1 MTRFLDLTAQLATSH
16 HDPDRWRAVAA
27 ELLRAVGETLS
38 LAHARVLTFAGTEA
52 TEQDFLVWSAS
63 DRAVFAPDA
72 TRCLS
77 RPILT
82 AGRLWGRVEFTD
94 PRPDRPWTAE
104 DAAAAEALVRLIAAC
119 LTASQAI
126 TGLSLLDSLPIAVI
140 LLDADGLIAH
150 ATPAAAALT
159 GRTVADLVGRPV
171 ATILGL
177 PPEDG
182 PGVVHLAEGGQA
194 PVLVR
199 NGSQT
204 LEGGRIL
211 MLAPPPEAAPGIPD
225 LARLAFEDAA
235 TGLPTRNLL
244 LHGAISGNTVIAI
257 RLLDR
262 LDAVPDLEDGPSLPM
277 AIADELRRVLG
288 TRRALLARVSESGF
302 AVVIDADT
310 DAALAL
316 ARAIRAPFKG
326 PVAVGERRLP
336 VRISLGIAQGD
347 RPTIHLLH
355 DAEFACHPDR
365 AGAIHRFETALRSR
379 ITERRQL
386 EADLR
391 RALREQD
398 PGLGISF
405 QPTVALADGLVVGF
419 EVLARWQHPTR
430 GSISPAVFIPLAEAT
445 GLMIA
450 LGSRVLDLAARTVQ
464 SWNTQRQTRNRPP
477 VFVSANLS
485 AHQFVDPELLTT
497 LAAIVATSGV
507 APGHLRLELTET
519 TLMARPTQTAATL
532 AAITRLGIGLS
543 IDDFGHG
550 PSSLGHLHRFG
561 VDALK
566 IDRQFVAGITR
577 SAREKA
583 VVAAMIS
590 MARQLGLEP
599 VAEGIE
605 TREVADSLI
614 AMGCTLGQGFLFG
627 RPMTPESAEAV
638 VLSAD

>member
-1 MTRFLDLTAQLATSH
+1 MAD
-16 HDPDRWRAVAA
+16 
-27 ELLRAVGETLS
+27 LLRAVGETLS
-38 LAHARVLTFAGTEA
+38 LAQARVLAFDGPDAAPSER
-52 TEQDFLVWSAS
+52 DFLVWSAP
-63 DRAVFAPDA
+63 DRGADA
-72 TRCLS
+72 ALTRRLS
-77 RPILT
+77 RPILA
-82 AGRLWGRVEFTD
+82 AGRLWGRVEFAG
-94 PRPDRPWTAE
+94 PRPDRPWSDDDMTTA
-104 DAAAAEALVRLIAAC
+104 DALVGLLATC
-119 LTASQAI
+119 LTASQMAA
-126 TGLSLLDSLPIAVI
+126 GFALLDTLPIALL
-140 LLDADGLIAH
+140 LLDAAGRMVH
-150 ATPAAAALT
+150 VTPAAATCAGRSASDLIGQPVTTVLDLPETDGT
-159 GRTVADLVGRPV
+159 GHLHLGDGGR
-171 ATILGL
+171 
-177 PPEDG
+177 
-182 PGVVHLAEGGQA
+182 A
-194 PVLVR
+194 PVTVCH
-199 NGSQT
+199 
-204 LEGGRIL
+204 GGNTPGGARIL
-211 MLAPPPEAAPGIPD
+211 MLMPPADDSRAAD
-225 LARLAFEDAA
+225 AVTRLAFEDAA
-235 TGLPTRNLL
+235 TGLPSRNFL
-244 LHGAISGNTVIAI
+244 LHGAVAGNTVIAV

-262 LDAVPDLEDGPSLPM
+262 PDTMADFDDGPSLPG
-277 AIADELRRVLG
+277 AIAEQLRAVIGSRV
-288 TRRALLARVSESGF
+288 ALLARVSESGF
-302 AVVIDADT
+302 AVVTDADADT
-310 DAALAL
+310 ALAL
-316 ARAIRAPFKG
+316 ARAIRTPFKG

-336 VRISLGIAQGD
+336 VRVSLGIAQGN
-347 RPTIHLLH
+347 RPAAQLLQ

-379 ITERRQL
+379 IAERRQL

-391 RALREQD
+391 QALREQD

-430 GSISPAVFIPLAEAT
+430 GTISPAVFIPLAEAT

-450 LGSRVLDLAARTVQ
+450 LGSRVLDLAARTVRH
-464 SWNTQRQTRNRPP
+464 WNTQRHARNRPP

-485 AHQFVDPELLTT
+485 AHQFVDPDLLAT
-497 LAAIVATSGV
+497 LAAIVANSGV

-566 IDRQFVAGITR
+566 IDRQFIAGVSR

-614 AMGCTLGQGFLFG
+614 TMGCTLGQGFLFG